1 MLSHKI
7 KTHTLLSVSMG
18 RYSINRFVDDIYK
31 VLTKL
36 ITRAN
41 ELKALNNQKTVK
53 QVEKKKHME
62 IYMDF

>member
-1 MLSHKI
+1 ME
-7 KTHTLLSVSMG
+7 
-18 RYSINRFVDDIYK
+18 FYK

-62 IYMDF
+62 KFIETLKSFIKINIESSEGRNF